1 MKSFVGG
8 ALIAFAFLVSGCV
21 TKTVHVDRANV
32 SAPFDGSAQNPFPT
46 IQQGLDVAANT
57 FGAKVKV
64 RAGNYTEHLQMAR
77 NNSLVGDDGVF
88 LLISGNDPGIAVRG
102 NNSITNIRIIP
113 ATAQLVGGPGIRWQ
127 WDGLGNPDVET
138 TLTIRNCELRG
149 LFRGLEFTT
158 PDALAFASN
167 TLINL
172 RLTADGNWFRNNL
185 GDSINVNLRGP
196 TQGSVALHLDVR
208 NNISDGGGTG
218 TGLLLFADE
227 RREGSVQSPSTLID
241 GTVVNNLFIAGTN
254 GILLEAAS
262 RSVISPQIIGNT
274 IAAQNSSGI
283 VSSVEGGSFGAGD
296 GLVSPVLER
305 NIIATSANGGYV
317 EFTPRTDA
325 IVRRNL
331 FFGNGV
337 GQYVNTTG
345 NNAVGIQ
352 NAAGINGLTGATG
365 NLVADPLF
373 VRGSAPILGSLDN
386 TIGGPGE
393 FFLTQA
399 APSVSPAV
407 NAGGVTAVE
416 AGVSTRTT
424 RTDLAVDSG
433 QADLG
438 FHFAPP

>member
-1 MKSFVGG
+1 MKIFVGG
-8 ALIAFAFLVSGCV
+8 ALIAFAFLISGCV
-21 TKTVHVDRANV
+21 TKTVHVDSANS

-46 IQQGLDVAANT
+46 IQQGLDAAANT

-64 RAGNYTEHLQMAR
+64 RAGNYTEQLQMAR
-77 NNSLVGDDGVF
+77 NNSLLGDGGVF
-88 LLISGNDPGIAVRG
+88 LRVSGNDPGITVRG
-102 NNSITNIRIIP
+102 NNSITNIRIVP

-149 LFRGLEFTT
+149 MFRGVEFTT
-158 PDALAFASN
+158 PDTLAFAN
-167 TLINL
+167 DALINL
-172 RLTADGNWFRNNL
+172 RLTADGNWFRNLL
-185 GDSINVNLRGP
+185 GDSINANLRGP

-227 RREGSVQSPSTLID
+227 RRAGSVQSPSTLID
-241 GTVVNNLFIAGTN
+241 GTVINNLFISGTN
-254 GILLEAAS
+254 GIVMEAAS
-262 RSVISPQIIGNT
+262 RSLISPQIVGNT

-283 VSSVEGGSFGAGD
+283 VSSVEGGAFGPGE
-296 GLVSPVLER
+296 GLVSPFVER
-305 NIIATSANGGYV
+305 NIIANAANGGYV
-317 EFTPRTDA
+317 EFTPRADA
-325 IVRRNL
+325 VVRRNL

-337 GQYVNTTG
+337 GQYVDTTG
-345 NNAVGIQ
+345 NNSVGIQ
-352 NAAGINGLTGATG
+352 NAAGINNLTGAAG

-373 VRGSAPILGSLDN
+373 ERGPAPIFGQFDN
-386 TIGGPGE
+386 TIDGPGA

-399 APSVSPAV
+399 VPSVSPAV
-407 NAGGVTAVE
+407 NTGGVTAVD